1 MTENTGLRKIGSSG
15 LYWKETGFQGQEG
28 LDLNLVFTVRQ
39 PMGPWV
45 IYFSKLHSASLQNGF
60 L

>member
-1 MTENTGLRKIGSSG
+1 MAENTGLQKIGSSG
-15 LYWKETGFQGQEG
+15 LYWKETGVQGQEG
-28 LDLNLVFTVRQ
+28 LDLNLGSTIRQ

-45 IYFSKLHSASLQNGF
+45 IYFSKLHSASLQYGF

>member
-1 MTENTGLRKIGSSG
+1 MTEDTGLQKIRSSG
-15 LYWKETGFQGQEG
+15 LYWKETGFLGQEG
-28 LDLNLVFTVRQ
+28 LDLNLGSSVLQ

-45 IYFSKLHSASLQNGF
+45 IYSSKLHSASLQNGF